1 MLQLV
6 VLNFNPAEIDLR
18 LTDARSVTVP
28 NFHTLSL
35 SITHSKVYSALSVL
49 TFLSAT
55 LLQSRRLHDKI

>member
-6 VLNFNPAEIDLR
+6 VLSFNPAEIDLR

-35 SITHSKVYSALSVL
+35 SITHSTVYPALSVL
-49 TFLSAT
+49 TFLSGT
-55 LLQSRRLHDKI
+55 LPWSRQLHDKV